1 MLIFYKEFFF
11 IYHLRGK
18 KRGNFWG
25 GGGAHGFR
33 GNEEGAKEKFNSRMP
48 YLYLGAEQVCL
59 REGENFLLV
68 NV

>member
-1 MLIFYKEFFF
+1 MGHMI
-11 IYHLRGK
+11 LRGE
-18 KRGNFWG
+18 RSGD
-25 GGGAHGFR
+25 
-33 GNEEGAKEKFNSRMP
+33 KEKFKSRMP